1 MMTTDSAQAPATQAP
16 TQQRTLTRR
25 ANDFDRGWKFF
36 RGTPNGAEKPG
47 YDDAEWRDVDLPHD
61 YGVEGRFSRNARATV
76 GYLKVGEGWYR
87 KAFTA
92 PATLAGKRVTL
103 DFDGAMDRAEIW
115 LNGEKVAEHH
125 YGYTAFSVDLT
136 GRLRLGE
143 RNVVTVRTTNEEPS
157 SRWYAGAGLY
167 RDVTLTVTGPVHVAR
182 FGTQITTP
190 TLEDDVTAGRPA
202 NVHVATLVANETA
215 EDRAVTLRQEV
226 VAADG
231 TVAAAA
237 ETAVVVP
244 ANTPDTTAA
253 ESHYADADAANRYE
267 QTVAVPQPH
276 LWSTADPYQYTLRT
290 TVLDGAAAADA
301 ATAALDVTE
310 TRFGLRWITLDPASG
325 LYLNGVNMRALGMC
339 MHHDLGALG
348 AATYRRAV
356 VRQLEILKDAGVN
369 AIRTSHNPCSK
380 VWAEE
385 CSRMGFLL
393 LEELTDM
400 WTAPKN
406 RNDYSNYFAKDYPE
420 DLAAMILRDRNEPAV
435 FMWGMGNEV
444 AWQEAEIPIAADL
457 TRRCHLL
464 DPTRPNSVN
473 DASYLSKG
481 IDGIGNRIHEQM
493 DVRGYSYINRDQME
507 QVHEKHPN
515 DVILN
520 SESGNCTPC
529 RGFYVHPTILTDEW
543 QLRGRDYPFAKGR
556 RPWKEDTYE
565 ISDYNVTT
573 NRGYPLDIAFDR
585 LVNLPFNVGEF
596 AWTGFD
602 YIGEP
607 APYISNFYWNKPEMP
622 ESDGSVLAP
631 LRSYYGMVDTAG
643 FPKNPWWLYK
653 ALWTDPDDAPMV
665 HLLPHWNW
673 DQGESVAVWAY
684 TNAASA
690 ELFLNGRSLGRREFE
705 PHQASFH
712 LSNKYADKPFE
723 YRYQKDGNEPK
734 QLTLQWE
741 VPFEPG
747 TVEVVAYDKAGNVVA
762 RDSITTAA
770 APAGIRLVPDRH
782 VIDGDGRD
790 LSFIEAD
797 VIDDAGVI
805 VPRADNELT
814 FHVEH
819 GRLLGTD
826 NGYQANTEP
835 LQSPVHSAYSGKV
848 LAIVASDGSG
858 KPIRVT
864 ATAKGL
870 RSDSVDVFTVSSEG
884 AVTRGVTG
892 GASARRPANSAP
904 SVEGAVTRSVTGGAP
919 ASDAALPLDPASSSN
934 PSDSGSRGDE
944 VLAVRDTAVRVR
956 DGEKVDLPVTVTALL
971 ADNTTALVP
980 VTWDVA
986 YLNDKL
992 AEAAAKPDAQTFVVD
1007 GRAADLPVRAAVTVT
1022 KPASVR
1028 DVSLAA
1034 AAGAA
1039 PQLPERA
1046 MVVFDDGSSVDAPVT
1061 WPDMPA
1067 AAWAEPGNVTVEGT
1081 VEGYG
1086 LPVKASVR
1094 LVAVGD
1100 GDAAAA
1106 KPFAH
1111 GTTTVT
1117 SITVDGKPL
1126 DGFSADTH
1134 RYTLHRAYTAD
1145 KPAIEVATAD
1155 NATAYIVPP
1164 VHYPYGSYVVRVT
1177 SEDGEQHNAYALDL
1191 DVPPAPVADVTIE
1204 PPAHALAED
1213 ETTTLRIHVTD
1224 ENGNP
1229 VATATADNAKVTYT
1243 SSNPSVAAVAGAQ
1256 DHVTVTALLPGT
1268 ANITA
1273 TVAYGGETRTST
1285 PAIVTVADGATP
1297 KKPAGV
1303 HVPDVRTV
1311 AGTTPQL
1318 PATAAVTFDHGLGAP
1333 LPVDWEPVADAAYAH
1348 AGDVTVRGTLARFGT
1363 PVTVTVHVVE
1373 VLAVQSVSLA
1383 TITGIEPLIQE
1394 DVPEVTV
1401 YWSDGA
1407 KEQRAVTW
1415 DAPEASTYRN
1425 PGTFTLL
1432 GTVDGISGKA
1442 VAHVRVTDEFVQ
1454 NRDLF
1459 SYRNDVYP
1467 QVRASY
1473 TNPDPKAQEDASL
1486 LMDGIVSYTPRVGYN
1501 LKNRWSTTGN
1511 PSRTAWLEYRFG
1523 YGEETPFMLHS
1534 FTVYYCLDGEG
1545 VALPESV
1552 GVEYLDADGAWQPV
1566 QGLTAA
1572 SHPVEQTND
1581 AAWVYATVGDKPGS
1595 SMSSKGDE
1603 TTYTFDMVRTS
1614 RIRITFTSA
1623 EGAVVAI
1630 TEVRG
1635 DAQVP
1640 ALNGE
1645 ATIAGLFVD
1654 GATVD
1659 GFDPAVE
1666 EYQVAGSGAART
1678 GAARTGAAGA
1688 GTSVEVLPAGNNAAI
1703 TVVNRTATDGE
1714 AQVIV
1719 TSEDGTA
1726 TRIYHVQVT
1735 PETAAA
1741 TAAATK

>member
-1 MMTTDSAQAPATQAP
+1 MTTSTRPEADGNAD
-16 TQQRTLTRR
+16 LTARS
-25 ANDFDRGWKFF
+25 NNFDQGWRFF
-36 RGTPNGAEKPG
+36 RGTPNGAERPE
-47 YDDAEWRDVDLPHD
+47 YDDSDWSEVTLPHD

-87 KAFTA
+87 KTFTA
-92 PATLAGKRVTL
+92 PAELAGKYVTL
-103 DFDGAMDRAEIW
+103 DFDGAMDRAEVW

-125 YGYTAFSVDLT
+125 YGYTNFAVDLT
-136 GRLRLGE
+136 GKIRSGE
-143 RNVVTVRTTNEEPS
+143 SNVLTVRTVNEEPS

-167 RDVTLTVTGPVHVAR
+167 RDVTLTVADPVHVAR

-190 TLEDDVTAGRPA
+190 SLERDVRDGR
-202 NVHVATLVANETA
+202 ATVLVSTIVANGNGSDAAIE
-215 EDRAVTLRQEV
+215 LRQEILDANGVV
-226 VAADG
+226 VAVGEDG
-231 TVAAAA
+231 VT
-237 ETAVVVP
+237 VP
-244 ANTPDTTAA
+244 AGTPDTTEAAAAYDAA
-253 ESHYADADAANRYE
+253 EAPNRFE
-267 QTVAVPQPH
+267 TTLSVTEPH

-290 TVLDGAAAADA
+290 TVLAGGKAVDA
-301 ATAALDVTE
+301 TE
-310 TRFGLRWITLDPASG
+310 TRFGLRWITLDPARG
-325 LYLNGVNMRALGMC
+325 LFLNGVNMRALGMC

-406 RNDYSNYFAKDYPE
+406 RNDYSNYFAQDYPE
-420 DLAAMILRDRNEPAV
+420 DLAAMILRDRNEPSV

-444 AWQEAEIPIAADL
+444 AWQESEIPIAADL

-507 QVHEKHPN
+507 KVHEKHPN

-607 APYISNFYWNKPEMP
+607 APYISNFYWNKPDMP

-653 ALWTDPDDAPMV
+653 ALWTDPDDAPTV

-690 ELFLNGRSLGRREFE
+690 ELFLNGRSLGVREFE
-705 PHQASFH
+705 SHQATFH
-712 LSNKYADKPFE
+712 LNNKYADKPFE
-723 YRYQKDGNEPK
+723 YRYQKNGNEPK

-747 TVEVVAYDKAGNVVA
+747 TVEVVAYDKAGNEVA
-762 RDSITTAA
+762 RDSITTSG
-770 APAGIRLVPDRH
+770 APAGIRLIPDRH
-782 VIDGDGRD
+782 VIDGDGHD

-805 VPRADNELT
+805 VPRANDKLT

-870 RSDSVDVFTVSSEG
+870 RSDSVEVFLAGSVAEATQNAGHPLS
-884 AVTRGVTG
+884 
-892 GASARRPANSAP
+892 PAAQ
-904 SVEGAVTRSVTGGAP
+904 
-919 ASDAALPLDPASSSN
+919 ASS
-934 PSDSGSRGDE
+934 PDE
-944 VLAVRDTAVRVR
+944 ESQGNGVLEVRDVAVRVR
-956 DGEKVDLPVTVTALL
+956 AGETPVLPRTATALL
-971 ADNTTALVP
+971 ADNTRTEVP
-980 VTWDVA
+980 VEWAT
-986 YLNDKL
+986 
-992 AEAAAKPDAQTFVVD
+992 
-1007 GRAADLPVRAAVTVT
+1007 ADLPDAIAAAEAKSGAQSFTVTGMAAELPVSATVTVT
-1022 KPASVR
+1022 HPVAAR
-1028 DVSLAA
+1028 PVSLAS
-1034 AAGAA
+1034 AAGTV
-1039 PQLPERA
+1039 PVLPARV
-1046 MVVFDDGSSVDAPVT
+1046 MVIFDDGSSVDAPVDWT
-1061 WPDMPA
+1061 TGGEA
-1067 AAWAEPGNVTVEGT
+1067 ASWTPGTVTVDGT

-1086 LPVKASVR
+1086 LPVTASVR
-1094 LVAVGD
+1094 VVDPAGVEGAESLAHD
-1100 GDAAAA
+1100 TAALAS
-1106 KPFAH
+1106 
-1111 GTTTVT
+1111 V
-1117 SITVDGKPL
+1117 TVDGQAVAF
-1126 DGFSADTH
+1126 DSAN
-1134 RYTLHRAYTAD
+1134 RAVLHRAYTAGD
-1145 KPAIEVATAD
+1145 PEIAVEAKD
-1155 NATAYIVPP
+1155 NAVAYVVPP
-1164 VHYPYGSYVVRVT
+1164 INYPYGSYVIRVV
-1177 SEDGEQHNAYALDL
+1177 SEDGEQHAAYALDL
-1191 DVPPAPVADVTIE
+1191 DVPPAPVAEVTVV
-1204 PPAHALAED
+1204 PPAVTVGED
-1213 ETTTLRIHVTD
+1213 ETVRL
-1224 ENGNP
+1224 
-1229 VATATADNAKVTYT
+1229 
-1243 SSNPSVAAVAGAQ
+1243 
-1256 DHVTVTALLPGT
+1256 TVTATDETGAAIDLGEGSEAVVTFSSSDESVAGMDGSGVVTGRLSGT
-1268 ANITA
+1268 ANVSA
-1273 TVAYGGETRTST
+1273 TVTYGGVAKTSA
-1285 PAIVTVADGATP
+1285 PAIVTVAEGAAP
-1297 KKPAGV
+1297 KRATGAVVPA
-1303 HVPDVRTV
+1303 VRTV
-1311 AGTTPQL
+1311 AGTVPEL
-1318 PATAAVTFDHGLGAP
+1318 PASATVSFDHGVDAP
-1333 LPVDWEPVADAAYAH
+1333 LPVEWDAVPAEAYAQ
-1348 AGDVTVRGTLARFGT
+1348 AGEVSAQGHIARLDLDVS
-1363 PVTVTVHVVE
+1363 VTVHVVK
-1373 VLAVQSVSLA
+1373 VLAVQTVSLA
-1383 TITGIEPLIQE
+1383 TITGIEPLVAE
-1394 DVPEVTV
+1394 RAPEVTV

-1415 DAPEASTYRN
+1415 DRPEASLYRN
-1425 PGTFTLL
+1425 AGTFTLL
-1432 GTVDGISGKA
+1432 GTVDGLAEKA
-1442 VAHVRVTDEFVQ
+1442 IAHVRVTDDYVQ

-1467 QVRASY
+1467 QVCASY

-1501 LKNRWSTTGN
+1501 LKNRWSTFGD

-1523 YGEETPFMLHS
+1523 YGEETPFMLNS

-1552 GVEYLDADGAWQPV
+1552 SVEYLEADGSWQPV
-1566 QGLTAA
+1566 RGLSAA

-1595 SMSSKGDE
+1595 SMSSRGDE
-1603 TTYTFDMVRTS
+1603 ITYSFDMVRTS
-1614 RIRITFTSA
+1614 RIRITFTSVD
-1623 EGAVVAI
+1623 GSNVAI

-1635 DAQVP
+1635 DARIP
-1640 ALNGE
+1640 AQHGE
-1645 ATIAGLFVD
+1645 AVIAGLLVN
-1654 GATVD
+1654 GKEVA

-1666 EYQVAGSGAART
+1666 HYTVA
-1678 GAARTGAAGA
+1678 
-1688 GTSVEVLPAGNNAAI
+1688 VPAGETPEIQALPGDSNAAV
-1703 TVVNRTATDGE
+1703 TVVNTAAANGE

-1719 TSEDGTA
+1719 TSEDGIT
-1726 TRIYHVQVT
+1726 TRAYHVAIV
-1735 PETAAA
+1735 PEQ
-1741 TAAATK
+1741 

>member
-1 MMTTDSAQAPATQAP
+1 MTTSTRPEARPETDGNAD
-16 TQQRTLTRR
+16 LTARS
-25 ANDFDRGWKFF
+25 NNFDQGWRFF
-36 RGTPNGAEKPG
+36 RGTPNGAERPG
-47 YDDAEWRDVDLPHD
+47 YDDSDWREVTLPHD

-87 KAFTA
+87 KTFTA
-92 PATLAGKRVTL
+92 PESLAGKYVTL
-103 DFDGAMDRAEIW
+103 DFDGAMDRAEVW

-125 YGYTAFSVDLT
+125 YGYTSFAVDLT
-136 GRLRLGE
+136 GRIKPGE
-143 RNVVTVRTTNEEPS
+143 SNVLTVRTVNEEPS

-167 RDVTLTVTGPVHVAR
+167 RDVTLTVADPVHVAR

-190 TLEDDVTAGRPA
+190 SLEQDVKDGR
-202 NVHVATLVANETA
+202 ATVLVSTIVANGTA
-215 EDRAVTLRQEV
+215 SDAAIELRQEILDANGVV
-226 VAADG
+226 VAAGEDG
-231 TVAAAA
+231 VT
-237 ETAVVVP
+237 VP
-244 ANTPDTTAA
+244 AGTPDTTEAAAAYDAA
-253 ESHYADADAANRYE
+253 EATNRFE
-267 QTVAVPQPH
+267 TTLSVTEPH

-290 TVLDGAAAADA
+290 TVLVDGKAVDA
-301 ATAALDVTE
+301 TE
-310 TRFGLRWITLDPASG
+310 TRFGLRWITLDPARG
-325 LYLNGVNMRALGMC
+325 LFLNGVNMRALGMC

-406 RNDYSNYFAKDYPE
+406 RNDYSNYFAQDYPE

-444 AWQEAEIPIAADL
+444 AWQESEIPIAADL

-481 IDGIGNRIHEQM
+481 IDGIGNKIHEQM

-507 QVHEKHPN
+507 KVHEKHPN

-556 RPWKEDTYE
+556 QPWREDTYE

-573 NRGYPLDIAFDR
+573 NRGYPLDIAFGR

-607 APYISNFYWNKPEMP
+607 APYISNFYWNKPDMP
-622 ESDGSVLAP
+622 ESDGTVLAP

-673 DQGESVAVWAY
+673 DEGESVAVWAY

-705 PHQASFH
+705 SHQATFH
-712 LSNKYADKPFE
+712 LNNKYADKPFE

-747 TVEVVAYDKAGNVVA
+747 TVEVVAYDKAGNEVA
-762 RDSITTAA
+762 HDAITTAG
-770 APAGIRLVPDRH
+770 APAGIRLIPDRH
-782 VIDGDGRD
+782 VIDDNGHD

-805 VPRADNELT
+805 VPRANDELT

-870 RSDSVDVFTVSSEG
+870 RSDTVNVFVTESTADKAHNAGLPLSPAAQASSPDKG
-884 AVTRGVTG
+884 SQDQTFPVPV
-892 GASARRPANSAP
+892 ARR
-904 SVEGAVTRSVTGGAP
+904 
-919 ASDAALPLDPASSSN
+919 SSFPDKGN
-934 PSDSGSRGDE
+934 QGNG
-944 VLAVRDTAVRVR
+944 VLEVRDVAVRVR
-956 DGEKVDLPVTVTALL
+956 AGETPALPRTVTALL
-971 ADNTTALVP
+971 ADNTRAEVP
-980 VTWDVA
+980 VEWTTTDLLDAVA
-986 YLNDKL
+986 A
-992 AEAAAKPDAQTFVVD
+992 AEAKSGAQSFTVTGKAA
-1007 GRAADLPVRAAVTVT
+1007 GLPVSATVTVT
-1022 KPASVR
+1022 HPVAAR
-1028 DVSLAA
+1028 PVSLAS
-1034 AAGAA
+1034 AAGTVPA
-1039 PQLPERA
+1039 LPAHA
-1046 MVVFDDGSSVDAPVT
+1046 MVIFDDGSSVDAPVDWT
-1061 WPDMPA
+1061 TGGEA
-1067 AAWAEPGNVTVEGT
+1067 ASWTPGTVTVDGT

-1086 LPVKASVR
+1086 LPVTASVR
-1094 LVAVGD
+1094 VVDPAGVEGAESL
-1100 GDAAAA
+1100 
-1106 KPFAH
+1106 AH
-1111 GTTTVT
+1111 DTTELASV
-1117 SITVDGKPL
+1117 TVDGQAVAF
-1126 DGFSADTH
+1126 DSANRTV
-1134 RYTLHRAYTAD
+1134 LHRAVTVGADETARLT
-1145 KPAIEVATAD
+1145 V
-1155 NATAYIVPP
+1155 NAT
-1164 VHYPYGSYVVRVT
+1164 
-1177 SEDGEQHNAYALDL
+1177 
-1191 DVPPAPVADVTIE
+1191 
-1204 PPAHALAED
+1204 D
-1213 ETTTLRIHVTD
+1213 ETGAAIDLGGGSEAVVTFSSSH
-1224 ENGNP
+1224 ES
-1229 VATATADNAKVTYT
+1229 VAGVDGSGVVTGRLSGTASVSATVTYGGVAKT
-1243 SSNPSVAAVAGAQ
+1243 SA
-1256 DHVTVTALLPGT
+1256 
-1268 ANITA
+1268 
-1273 TVAYGGETRTST
+1273 
-1285 PAIVTVADGATP
+1285 PAIVTVTEGAAP
-1297 KKPAGV
+1297 KRATGAVVPA
-1303 HVPDVRTV
+1303 VRTV
-1311 AGTTPQL
+1311 AGTVPEL
-1318 PATAAVTFDHGLGAP
+1318 PTSASASFDHGVDAP
-1333 LPVDWEPVADAAYAH
+1333 LPVEWDAVPAEAYAQ
-1348 AGDVTVRGTLARFGT
+1348 AGEVSVQGHIARLDLDVS
-1363 PVTVTVHVVE
+1363 VTVHVVK
-1373 VLAVQSVSLA
+1373 VLAVQTVSLA
-1383 TITGIEPLIQE
+1383 TITGIEPQVGE
-1394 DVPEVTV
+1394 TAPEVTV

-1415 DAPEASTYRN
+1415 DRPAASLYRSA
-1425 PGTFTLL
+1425 GTFTLL
-1432 GTVDGISGKA
+1432 GTVDGLEEKA
-1442 VAHVRVTDEFVQ
+1442 IAHVRVTDDYVQ

-1501 LKNRWSTTGN
+1501 LKNRWSTFGD

-1523 YGEETPFMLHS
+1523 YGEETPFMLNS

-1552 GVEYLDADGAWQPV
+1552 GVEYLEADGSWQPV
-1566 QGLTAA
+1566 RGLSAA

-1595 SMSSKGDE
+1595 SMSSRGDE
-1603 TTYTFDMVRTS
+1603 ITYSFDMVRTS
-1614 RIRITFTSA
+1614 RIRITFMSA
-1623 EGAVVAI
+1623 KGSNVAI

-1635 DAQVP
+1635 DARIP
-1640 ALNGE
+1640 AQHGE
-1645 ATIAGLFVD
+1645 AVIAGLLANGKEV
-1654 GATVD
+1654 A

-1666 EYQVAGSGAART
+1666 HYTVA
-1678 GAARTGAAGA
+1678 
-1688 GTSVEVLPAGNNAAI
+1688 VPAGETPEIQALPGDGNAAV
-1703 TVVNRTATDGE
+1703 TVVNAAAASDE

-1719 TSEDGTA
+1719 TSEDGITTHA
-1726 TRIYHVQVT
+1726 YHVAIV
-1735 PETAAA
+1735 PEQ
-1741 TAAATK
+1741 

>member
-1 MMTTDSAQAPATQAP
+1 MLHQARSSQVNGGLTMTTDTNP
-16 TQQRTLTRR
+16 TDAFPQR
-25 ANDFDRGWKFF
+25 ANDFNHGWRFF
-36 RGTPNGAEKPG
+36 RGTPNGAEKPA
-47 YDDAEWRDVDLPHD
+47 YDDADWRPVTLPHD
-61 YGVEGRFSRNARATV
+61 YGVEGKFSRNARATV

-87 KAFTA
+87 KTFVA
-92 PATLAGKRVTL
+92 PESLAGKRVTL
-103 DFDGAMDRAEIW
+103 DFDGVMDRAEIW
-115 LNGEKVAEHH
+115 LNGVKIAEHH
-125 YGYTAFSVDLT
+125 YGYTAFSIDLT
-136 GRLRLGE
+136 GKLKLGE
-143 RNVVTVRTTNEEPS
+143 ENVITVRSNNEEPS
-157 SRWYAGAGLY
+157 SRWYAGAGIY
-167 RDVTLTVTGPVHVAR
+167 RDVTLTVTEPVHVAR
-182 FGTQITTP
+182 FGTQVTTP
-190 TLEDDVTAGRPA
+190 TLESDVKDGIA
-202 NVHVATLVANETA
+202 NVHVATIVANETA
-215 EDRAVTLRQEV
+215 TDAAVILRNEIID
-226 VAADG
+226 ADG
-231 TVAAAA
+231 TVVAAVSDHV
-237 ETAVVVP
+237 TVP
-244 ANTPDTTAA
+244 ANTPDTTHAA
-253 ESHYADADAANRYE
+253 AHYDDADAANRYE
-267 QTVAVPQPH
+267 QTVTVSEPH
-276 LWSTADPYQYTLRT
+276 LWSTSDPYRYTLRT
-290 TVLDGAAAADA
+290 TVLSESGDEIADA
-301 ATAALDVTE
+301 TE
-310 TRFGLRWITLDPASG
+310 SKIGLRWITLDPASG

-406 RNDYSNYFAKDYPE
+406 RNDYSNYFAQDYPE
-420 DLAAMILRDRNEPAV
+420 DLATMILRDRNEPCV

-481 IDGIGNRIHEQM
+481 IDGIGNKIHEQM

-507 QVHEKHPN
+507 KVHEKHPN

-556 RPWKEDTYE
+556 RPWTEDTYE

-622 ESDGSVLAP
+622 ESDGTVLAP

-653 ALWTDPDDAPMV
+653 ALWTDPEDAPMV

-673 DQGESVAVWAY
+673 DEGESVAVWAY

-690 ELFLNGRSLGRREFE
+690 ELFVNGRSLGKREFE
-705 PHQASFH
+705 SHEATFH

-723 YRYQKDGNEPK
+723 YRYQKNGNEPK

-747 TVEVVAYDKAGNVVA
+747 TVEVVAYDKAGKVVA
-762 RDSITTAA
+762 RDSITTAG
-770 APAGIRLVPDRH
+770 APAGIKLVPDRH
-782 VIDGDGRD
+782 VIDGDGHD
-790 LSFIEAD
+790 LSFVEAD

-805 VPRADNELT
+805 VPRANNEIV

-819 GRLLGTD
+819 GVLLGTD

-870 RSDSVDVFTVSSEG
+870 RSDSVEVFLSE
-884 AVTRGVTG
+884 
-892 GASARRPANSAP
+892 
-904 SVEGAVTRSVTGGAP
+904 SVTDKA
-919 ASDAALPLDPASSSN
+919 ADA
-934 PSDSGSRGDE
+934 
-944 VLAVRDTAVRVR
+944 VLEVRDAAVRVR
-956 DGEKVDLPVTVTALL
+956 AGETPALPQTVTALL
-971 ADNTTALVP
+971 ANNSRAEIPVEWATSELLDQATA
-980 VTWDVA
+980 
-986 YLNDKL
+986 
-992 AEAAAKPDAQTFVVD
+992 AAAKSGAQSFVIN
-1007 GRAADLPVRAAVTVT
+1007 GEAAGLPVHATVTVAHPLAARPVT
-1022 KPASVR
+1022 
-1028 DVSLAA
+1028 LAA
-1034 AAGAA
+1034 AAGTD
-1039 PQLPERA
+1039 PVLPARA
-1046 MVVFDDGSSVDAPVT
+1046 MVVFDDGSETDAPV
-1061 WPDMPA
+1061 
-1067 AAWAEPGNVTVEGT
+1067 AWTPSGNGT
-1081 VEGYG
+1081 FNGEIEGYD
-1086 LPVKASVR
+1086 LTATATVRTLAS
-1094 LVAVGD
+1094 AD
-1100 GDAAAA
+1100 DAA
-1106 KPFAH
+1106 H
-1111 GTTTVT
+1111 DTTDLA

-1126 DGFSADTH
+1126 ADFAADTH
-1134 RYTLHRAYTAD
+1134 RYTLHRAYTD
-1145 KPAIEVATAD
+1145 PAPVIEVTAAD
-1155 NATAYIVPP
+1155 NATAYVVPP
-1164 VHYPYGSYVVRVT
+1164 LHYPYGSYVVRVT
-1177 SEDGEQHNAYALDL
+1177 SEDGEQHNSYALDL
-1191 DVPPAPVADVTIE
+1191 DVPPAPVAEVTIV
-1204 PPAHALAED
+1204 PPTHTLAED
-1213 ETTTLRIHVTD
+1213 DTVTLEARATDEVGRPIELAMNDDATVTFASSDESVAGVTD
-1224 ENGNP
+1224 DG
-1229 VATATADNAKVTYT
+1229 
-1243 SSNPSVAAVAGAQ
+1243 
-1256 DHVTVTALLPGT
+1256 TVEARLSGT

-1273 TVAYGGETRTST
+1273 SVTYGGVTKTSA
-1285 PAIVTVADGATP
+1285 PAIVTVTAGSEPKTP
-1297 KKPAGV
+1297 VKTTVAN
-1303 HVPDVRTV
+1303 VRTV
-1311 AGTTPQL
+1311 AGTTPTL
-1318 PATAAVTFDHGLGAP
+1318 PATAIVTFGHGVDAP
-1333 LPVDWEPVADAAYAH
+1333 LPIVWEPASDAVFAT
-1348 AGDVTVRGTLARFGT
+1348 AGTVTLRGKIARFDRDVTT
-1363 PVTVTVHVVE
+1363 TVHVVE
-1373 VLAVQSVSLA
+1373 VAAVQTVSLA

-1407 KEQRAVTW
+1407 KEQRPVTW
-1415 DAPEASTYRN
+1415 DVPEAATYRH
-1425 PGTFTLL
+1425 PGTFSLL
-1432 GTVDGISGKA
+1432 GTVEGIEEQA
-1442 VAHVRVTDEFVQ
+1442 VAHVRVTDDHEQ

-1473 TNPDPKAQEDASL
+1473 TNPDPKAQEDSSL

-1501 LKNRWSTTGN
+1501 LKNRWSTTGD

-1523 YGEETPFMLHS
+1523 YGEETPFILGA
-1534 FTVYYCLDGEG
+1534 FTVYYCLDGEH
-1545 VALPESV
+1545 VALPEHV
-1552 GVEYLDADGAWQPV
+1552 GVEYLDANGDWRPV
-1566 QGLTAA
+1566 RNLTVTP
-1572 SHPVEQTND
+1572 HPVEQTND

-1603 TTYTFDMVRTS
+1603 TTYSFDMVRTS
-1614 RIRITFTSA
+1614 RIRITFESA
-1623 EGAVVAI
+1623 EDAVVAI

-1635 DAQVP
+1635 DAQIP
-1640 ALNGE
+1640 ALNSD
-1645 ATIAGLFVD
+1645 ATIAGLTVD
-1654 GATVD
+1654 GEALA
-1659 GFDPAVE
+1659 GFDPAAETVH
-1666 EYQVAGSGAART
+1666 V
-1678 GAARTGAAGA
+1678 AAGHESSLA
-1688 GTSVEVLPAGNNAAI
+1688 VLPAGNNAAV
-1703 TVVNRTATDGE
+1703 TVVPGADGSGNAE
-1714 AQVIV
+1714 TQVIV

-1726 TRIYHVQVT
+1726 TRTYHVVFD
-1735 PETAAA
+1735 
-1741 TAAATK
+1741 K

>member
-1 MMTTDSAQAPATQAP
+1 MTTDTHP
-16 TQQRTLTRR
+16 TDAFTKR
-25 ANDFDRGWKFF
+25 ANDFNHGWRFF

-47 YDDAEWRDVDLPHD
+47 YDDADWRPVTLPHD
-61 YGVEGRFSRNARATV
+61 YGVEGKFSRNARATV

-87 KAFTA
+87 KTFVA
-92 PATLAGKRVTL
+92 PTTLEGKRVTL
-103 DFDGAMDRAEIW
+103 DFDGVMDRAEIW
-115 LNGEKVAEHH
+115 LNGEKIAEHH

-136 GRLRLGE
+136 SRLRLGE
-143 RNVVTVRTTNEEPS
+143 ENVITVRSNNEEPS
-157 SRWYAGAGLY
+157 SRWYAGAGIY
-167 RDVTLTVTGPVHVAR
+167 RDVTLTVTAPIHVAR
-182 FGTQITTP
+182 FGTQVTTP
-190 TLEDDVTAGRPA
+190 TLENDVKQDVA
-202 NVHVATLVANETA
+202 NVRVATIIANDTA
-215 EDRAVTLRQEV
+215 RDAAVTLRNEIV
-226 VAADG
+226 SADG
-231 TVAAAA
+231 TVVAA
-237 ETAVVVP
+237 VSSNVIVP
-244 ANTPDTTAA
+244 ANMPDSTHAA
-253 ESHYADADAANRYE
+253 DHYSDTGATNRYE
-267 QTVAVPQPH
+267 QTIAVPNPH
-276 LWSTADPYQYTLRT
+276 LWSTADPYRYTLRT
-290 TVLDGAAAADA
+290 TVFAGGADDA
-301 ATAALDVTE
+301 APAATPLDATDIAI
-310 TRFGLRWITLDPASG
+310 GLRWITLDPASG

-406 RNDYSNYFAKDYPE
+406 RNDYSNYFATDYPE

-481 IDGIGNRIHEQM
+481 IDGIGNKIHEQM

-507 QVHEKHPN
+507 KVHEKHPN

-556 RPWKEDTYE
+556 RPWTEDTYE

-622 ESDGSVLAP
+622 ESDGTVLAP

-653 ALWTDPDDAPMV
+653 ALWTDPEDAPMV

-673 DQGESVAVWAY
+673 DEGESVAVWAY

-690 ELFLNGRSLGRREFE
+690 ELFLNGRSLGVREFE
-705 PHQASFH
+705 SHEATFH

-723 YRYQKDGNEPK
+723 YRYQKNGNEPK

-747 TVEVVAYDKAGNVVA
+747 TVSVVAYDKTGRIVA
-762 RDSITTAA
+762 RDSITTAG
-770 APAGIRLVPDRH
+770 APAGIRLIPDRH
-782 VIDGDGRD
+782 VIGGDGHD

-805 VPRADNELT
+805 VPRANNEIV

-870 RSDSVDVFTVSSEG
+870 RSDSVDMFLTE
-884 AVTRGVTG
+884 
-892 GASARRPANSAP
+892 
-904 SVEGAVTRSVTGGAP
+904 SVTGRAT
-919 ASDAALPLDPASSSN
+919 DAVL
-934 PSDSGSRGDE
+934 E
-944 VLAVRDTAVRVR
+944 VHNAVVRVR
-956 DGEKVDLPVTVTALL
+956 AGETPALPQTVTVLLANNTTVDEPVEWETAELLDQIAVAEAKSGAQSFVVNGEAAGLPAHATVTVTHPL
-971 ADNTTALVP
+971 TARP
-980 VTWDVA
+980 VT
-986 YLNDKL
+986 L
-992 AEAAAKPDAQTFVVD
+992 AV
-1007 GRAADLPVRAAVTVT
+1007 
-1022 KPASVR
+1022 
-1028 DVSLAA
+1028 
-1034 AAGAA
+1034 AAGADPA
-1039 PQLPERA
+1039 LPARA
-1046 MVVFDDGSSVDAPVT
+1046 MIIFDDGSETDAPVA
-1061 WPDMPA
+1061 WQPA
-1067 AAWAEPGNVTVEGT
+1067 ATNVSGDIKTFNGT
-1081 VEGYG
+1081 VEGYD
-1086 LPVKASVR
+1086 LPVTATVR
-1094 LVAVGD
+1094 TLTSAD
-1100 GDAAAA
+1100 ET
-1106 KPFAH
+1106 AH
-1111 GTTTVT
+1111 DTTDLA

-1126 DGFSADTH
+1126 ADFAADTH
-1134 RYTLHRAYTAD
+1134 RYTLHRSYTD
-1145 KPAIEVATAD
+1145 PAPVIEVAAAD
-1155 NATAYIVPP
+1155 NATAVVVPP
-1164 VHYPYGSYVVRVT
+1164 LHYPYGSYVVRVT
-1177 SEDGEQHNAYALDL
+1177 SEDGEQHGSYALDL
-1191 DVPPAPVADVTIE
+1191 DVPPAPVAEVTIV
-1204 PPAHALAED
+1204 PSTHTLTED
-1213 ETTTLRIHVTD
+1213 ETTVLSVRATD
-1224 ENGNP
+1224 EVGRPIELAMNDD
-1229 VATATADNAKVTYT
+1229 ATITFA
-1243 SSNPSVAAVAGAQ
+1243 SSDESVAGVAHDGTIEAR
-1256 DHVTVTALLPGT
+1256 LSGT
-1268 ANITA
+1268 ANVTA
-1273 TVAYGGETRTST
+1273 TVTYGGVTKTSA
-1285 PAIVTVADGATP
+1285 PAIVTVTAGSEP
-1297 KKPAGV
+1297 KIPVKTTVAN
-1303 HVPDVRTV
+1303 VRTTV
-1311 AGTTPQL
+1311 GTAPEL
-1318 PATAAVTFDHGLGAP
+1318 PATATVTFGHGVDAP
-1333 LPVDWEPVADAAYAH
+1333 LPITWEPVPDETCDH
-1348 AGDVTVRGTLARFGT
+1348 AGNVTLRGTIARFDRDVTT
-1363 PVTVTVHVVE
+1363 TVHVVE
-1373 VLAVQSVSLA
+1373 VAAVQTVSLA

-1394 DVPEVTV
+1394 TVPEVTV

-1407 KEQRAVTW
+1407 KEQRPVVW
-1415 DAPEASTYRN
+1415 DVPEEVTYRH
-1425 PGTFTLL
+1425 PGTFSLL
-1432 GTVDGISGKA
+1432 GTVEGIDERA
-1442 VAHVRVTDEFVQ
+1442 VAHVRVTDDHVQ

-1473 TNPDPKAQEDASL
+1473 TNPDPKAQEDSSL

-1501 LKNRWSTTGN
+1501 LKNRWSTTGD

-1523 YGEETPFMLHS
+1523 YGEETPFILGA
-1534 FTVYYCLDGEG
+1534 FTVYYCLDGDH
-1545 VALPESV
+1545 VALPEHV
-1552 GVEYLDADGAWQPV
+1552 GVEYLDANGDWQPV
-1566 QGLTAA
+1566 RGLAVA
-1572 SHPVEQTND
+1572 PHPVEQTND

-1595 SMSSKGDE
+1595 SMSSKGNE
-1603 TTYTFDMVRTS
+1603 TTYSFDMVRTS
-1614 RIRITFTSA
+1614 RIRITFESA
-1623 EGAVVAI
+1623 EDAVVAI

-1635 DAQVP
+1635 DAQIP
-1640 ALNGE
+1640 TLNSD
-1645 ATIAGLFVD
+1645 ATIAGL
-1654 GATVD
+1654 TVD
-1659 GFDPAVE
+1659 GEALAGFDPTVETVHVAAV
-1666 EYQVAGSGAART
+1666 GST
-1678 GAARTGAAGA
+1678 GHAPNLA
-1688 GTSVEVLPAGNNAAI
+1688 VLPAGNNAAV
-1703 TVVNRTATDGE
+1703 TVVPGNDTDGDAE
-1714 AQVIV
+1714 TQVIV
-1719 TSEDGTA
+1719 ASEDGTA
-1726 TRIYHVQVT
+1726 TRTYHVVFD
-1735 PETAAA
+1735 
-1741 TAAATK
+1741 K